1 MDKGIVEGGEDVGD
15 SEDKF
20 AFPDLR
26 AEGGDLFF
34 LRDLFLWWLFTYM
47 LARQLKGVSEVGEP
61 YHC

>member
-1 MDKGIVEGGEDVGD
+1 MDKGIVEGGKDVGD

-34 LRDLFLWWLFTYM
+34 LRDLLLWWLFTYM
-47 LARQLKGVSEVGEP
+47 LA
-61 YHC
+61 